1 MSYLIGQRIKEL
13 RIKQDITQEEIAQKL
28 RISRQ
33 KYSRIESGQ
42 SNITYITLDEIS
54 KILGVNI
61 REITS
66 VNEEKQT
73 LKHLFREN
81 SNEQVAN
88 NAIEKIEEILKYFN
102 AHEKLYYQMKEKFN
116 NE

>member
-42 SNITYITLDEIS
+42 SNITYITLDEIFS

-66 VNEEKQT
+66 ANEEKQT

-88 NAIEKIEEILKYFN
+88 NAIENRRNTKVF
-102 AHEKLYYQMKEKFN
+102 QCS
-116 NE
+116 